1 MSSILILII
10 RNFKNFKKDIGI
22 NLLLYF
28 LFPLFVY
35 LFLVSPLTNLFNGV
49 IPSSRM
55 SYTYHSVPAV
65 VFLCTSIFAILIPLV
80 IINQD
85 SKNNFL
91 SYIFTTGINSNYYF
105 LSVIIYSFICAFLEF
120 VVSLFL
126 IIQLSDSGD
135 RFGLIISWNQIFNL
149 SIIICLSILFFSNL
163 GLLLSNFLRKIEH
176 ILISLIFIFLIISF
190 GSASFIPIDYYSES
204 FGAFINSY
212 NIIFLLFDMFIST
225 FNPSNGINLGVFIV
239 SIFIS
244 MIFYFLN
251 LIIYKKMVTN
261 Y

>member
-1 MSSILILII
+1 M
-10 RNFKNFKKDIGI
+10 
-22 NLLLYF
+22 
-28 LFPLFVY
+28 
-35 LFLVSPLTNLFNGV
+35 
-49 IPSSRM
+49 
-55 SYTYHSVPAV
+55 
-65 VFLCTSIFAILIPLV
+65 
-80 IINQD
+80 
-85 SKNNFL
+85 
-91 SYIFTTGINSNYYF
+91 
-105 LSVIIYSFICAFLEF
+105 
-120 VVSLFL
+120 
-126 IIQLSDSGD
+126 
-135 RFGLIISWNQIFNL
+135 
-149 SIIICLSILFFSNL
+149 
-163 GLLLSNFLRKIEH
+163 
-176 ILISLIFIFLIISF
+176 FIFLIISF